1 MTESTLTGV
10 WAAVFA
16 SGVAVA
22 VVGPVYLV
30 LGYLLG
36 LRDPL
41 REGLRRLHF
50 ERAKMATLKK
60 RDEGYAGVG
69 AGAAAGGLFGL
80 LLGFGVSQVF
90 AVFALGCGLGAA
102 FGWFVRRGAQDT
114 QKLKKLRQVAALYE
128 AVDFYTR
135 AGYTIRQSLSLAVPL
150 APDLRDAVEKCL
162 AAWPAGPVRALERL
176 AQEIGLP
183 EAALLASVLAHAEE
197 SGIGAGRAAIEEE
210 SRSLEALR
218 QTLAELKVVSKPMYF
233 AIYRALP
240 LAAVGGIMTGPLV
253 YRLLKVMGVFFSGG
267 F

>member
-1 MTESTLTGV
+1 MTEAWS
-10 WAAVFA
+10 FA
-16 SGVAVA
+16 FACGVAA
-22 VVGPVYLV
+22 AAACLA
-30 LGYLLG
+30 YLLFERLAR

-41 REGLRRLHF
+41 REGLRRLRRVDG
-50 ERAKMATLKK
+50 RAASS
-60 RDEGYAGVG
+60 RSREEGYEAVA
-69 AGAAAGGLFGL
+69 AGAAAGALFGL
-80 LLGFGVSQVF
+80 LLGLGVSQTF
-90 AVFALGCGLGAA
+90 AVLLLGAA
-102 FGWFVRRGAQDT
+102 VGAGGGWFVRRGAQDT

-150 APDLRDAVEKCL
+150 APDLRGAVERCL
-162 AAWPAGPVRALERL
+162 AAWPAGPVRALDRL

-197 SGIGAGRAAIEEE
+197 SGIGAGRTAIEEE

-218 QTLAELKVVSKPMYF
+218 QTLAELKIVSKPMYF

-253 YRLLKVMGVFFSGG
+253 YRLLKVMGMFFSGG

>member
-1 MTESTLTGV
+1 MTEV
-10 WAAVFA
+10 WALVFA

-30 LGYLLG
+30 LGRLLG

-41 REGLRRLHF
+41 REGLRRLDF
-50 ERAKMATLKK
+50 SRARAAVPRG
-60 RDEGYAGVG
+60 RDEGYRAVGV
-69 AGAAAGGLFGL
+69 GAAAGGLFGL
-80 LLGFGVSQVF
+80 LLGLGVAQVF
-90 AVFALGCGLGAA
+90 SVFALGCAFGAA
-102 FGWFVRRGAQDT
+102 AGWFVRRGAQDT
-114 QKLKKLRQVAALYE
+114 QKLRKLRQVAALYE

-150 APDLRDAVEKCL
+150 APELRGAVEKCL

-197 SGIGAGRAAIEEE
+197 SGISTGRAAIEEE

-218 QTLAELKVVSKPMYF
+218 QTLAELKIVSKPIYF

-253 YRLLKVMGVFFSGG
+253 YRLLKVMGMFFSGG